1 MSDDIVIRLEQ
12 MASNFKTSEWE
23 FVYADYET
31 VCEASQEIERLRKL
45 ISDYVSL
52 WGQVETGH
60 FPNGVYDP
68 ENVVNA
74 YYAKFHEM
82 KQAVR
87 GE

>member
-1 MSDDIVIRLEQ
+1 MVSDDIVTRLRELGRYVNTEGGRWFEPITTE
-12 MASNFKTSEWE
+12 A
-23 FVYADYET
+23 AD
-31 VCEASQEIERLRKL
+31 EIERLRKL

-60 FPNGVYDP
+60 FPHGVYDP